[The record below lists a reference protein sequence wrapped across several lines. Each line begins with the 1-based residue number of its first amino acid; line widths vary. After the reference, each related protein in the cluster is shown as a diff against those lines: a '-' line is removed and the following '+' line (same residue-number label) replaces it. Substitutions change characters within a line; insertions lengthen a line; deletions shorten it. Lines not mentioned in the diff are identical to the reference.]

1 MKKFLGI
8 LVLSLFLITPSQAD
22 DIRDFQIEGMSI
34 GDSLLDYFD
43 KELIEAEKYNEY
55 SMMYK
60 NNEYV
65 QIGASHKKSYNLRID
80 SNTYD
85 DLSIILKTN
94 DDNYKIFSIGGRIFC
109 KDINICK
116 SKKNEIVSELKIF
129 FGDNVIIK
137 NIKKNHAADPS
148 GNSKN
153 FSTFFNFKSN
163 DYVQVSIYDWSKK
176 LNNEKKYPD
185 NLKVTIISAEFRNFL
200 ENIQY
205 K

>member
-1 MKKFLGI
+1 MKKLSTYLLLI
-8 LVLSLFLITPSQAD
+8 LFSFSAPSFAD

-65 QIGASHKKSYNLRID
+65 QIGASHKKNYNLRID
-80 SNTYD
+80 SNIYD

-94 DDNYKIFSIGGRIFC
+94 DDNYKIVSIGGRIFC

-116 SKKNEIVSELKIF
+116 SKKNEIVSELKIL

-137 NIKKNHAADPS
+137 NITKNHSADPREIQ
-148 GNSKN
+148 KN
-153 FSTFFNFKSN
+153 LAHFLF
-163 DYVQVSIYDWSKK
+163 
-176 LNNEKKYPD
+176 LN
-185 NLKVTIISAEFRNFL
+185 LMLMS
-200 ENIQY
+200 
-205 K
+205 